1 MFKDKYWLIFLMV
14 VIPLVLSACQSA
26 NTPINDV
33 KPSEIGKEVKVENGT
48 YKDISVDEL
57 QTLLKMKDVVLVN
70 VHIPFEGNL
79 PNTDLSI
86 PYDTISQKTD
96 LLPEDKSA
104 DIVLYCRSGNMSTS
118 ASRDLVKLGYTNISN
133 LVGGM
138 AAWEQ
143 EGLPIER

>member
-1 MFKDKYWLIFLMV
+1 MIKFKYWLVFLTM
-14 VIPLVLSACQSA
+14 ITPLLLSACQSKDTQLK
-26 NTPINDV
+26 NVSI
-33 KPSEIGKEVKVENGT
+33 SEMGKSIKVENGT
-48 YKDISVDEL
+48 YKDISVAEL
-57 QTLLKMKDVVLVN
+57 QAVLNSKDITLVN

-96 LLPEDKSA
+96 LLTSDKNAS
-104 DIVLYCRSGNMSTS
+104 IILYCRSGNMSST
-118 ASRDLVKLGYTNISN
+118 ASKELVKLGYTNILN
-133 LVGGM
+133 LKGGM